1 MYTFN
6 LSNIFDLMRFIGL
19 LIRKHFVH
27 VHRVFWLDEKTL
39 KYMQNNDYTDVEL
52 TVKRKGGEIVRVK
65 LNPELEEIL
74 HLNSA
79 SERKIAKIEHIVV
92 AFSDIISHLI
102 SRFGALYSI
111 MHRRI
116 ADRNRIKFKRWTD
129 DVSHQLS
136 LLFGLCN
143 TSSGN
148 IYEAFFGTSFVR
160 IH

>member
-1 MYTFN
+1 MYRFN

-27 VHRVFWLDEKTL
+27 VHRVFCLDEKTL
-39 KYMQNNDYTDVEL
+39 KYMQNNEYTDVEL

-79 SERKIAKIEHIVV
+79 SERNIAKIDHIVV
-92 AFSDIISHLI
+92 TFSDIISPLI
-102 SRFGALYSI
+102 RRFGALYSI

>member
-1 MYTFN
+1 MYSFN
-6 LSNIFDLMRFIGL
+6 LSNIFDQMRFIGL
-19 LIRKHFVH
+19 LITKHFV
-27 VHRVFWLDEKTL
+27 RLFRAFWLDEKAL
-39 KYMQNNDYTDVEL
+39 EYMQYNVTDVEL
-52 TVKRKGGEIVRVK
+52 TIKRKGGEIVRVK
-65 LNPELEEIL
+65 LSPELEEIL
-74 HLNSA
+74 HLNSVT
-79 SERKIAKIEHIVV
+79 ERKTPEVDYIVV
-92 AFSDIISHLI
+92 TFSDLIRPLI
-102 SRFGALYSI
+102 SRFGTLYSI

>member
-1 MYTFN
+1 MFSFN
-6 LSNIFDLMRFIGL
+6 LSDIFGLIRFIGL
-19 LIRKHFVH
+19 LIKRNYVYL
-27 VHRVFWLDEKTL
+27 HRAIWRDEKTYQ
-39 KYMQNNDYTDVEL
+39 YMHKNIYSDIEL

-79 SERKIAKIEHIVV
+79 SERNITKLDYHVV
-92 AFSDIISHLI
+92 AFSDIISPLI

-111 MHRRI
+111 LHRGI